1 MTCSKIVVLLRTLTK
16 QFVYKALRLWCS
28 NLPIREVGYIYLSRG
43 LKSTTRILNNRQ
55 TTT

>member
-1 MTCSKIVVLLRTLTK
+1 MTWSKIAVLLRTLTK
-16 QFVYKALRLWCS
+16 QFVYKALRLWWS